1 MITFLQLK
9 EKLNN
14 EFVAL
19 CLFGNDSWVKRK
31 SLAVVKQVYD
41 VTDDGFAVDNL
52 DNPSVEDIVYSCM
65 TPSMTS
71 DKKLV
76 VVTNFQFPQG
86 RKQQEGKK
94 RLADLFGAKDA
105 DYCVVFDTDT
115 VKTLDGVSG
124 VEFVDCNRLDS
135 GVVVKWIT
143 AYCARQGVPTD
154 RAAAQKIA
162 DYCLCDMSRISTETQ
177 KLVDYGKVDVDS
189 VEMLV
194 HKDAEYAVY
203 DLGKLIAS
211 KNVQRA
217 MSAYKGLLAQGE
229 ENRALFGLLYNF
241 YRRVYYVKTSA
252 ALSEDK
258 IAECLGVKRGAIG
271 FAKDVASKYKPMQLR
286 RALSA
291 FNQADQALKAFLD
304 EDEVMTTLVFK
315 LATL

>member
-31 SLAVVKQVYD
+31 SLATVKQVYD

-52 DNPSVEDIVYSCM
+52 DNPTIEDIVYSCM

-71 DKKLV
+71 DKKVV
-76 VVTNFQFPQG
+76 VVTNFQFSQG
-86 RKQQEGKK
+86 RKQQDGKK
-94 RLADLFGAKDA
+94 RLAELFDVKNA
-105 DYCVVFDTDT
+105 DYCVVFDTET
-115 VKTLDGVSG
+115 TKTLDGVGG

-135 GVVVKWIT
+135 STVVKWIT
-143 AYCARQGVPTD
+143 AYCRRQGVDID
-154 RAAAQKIA
+154 RIAAQKIA
-162 DYCLCDMSRISTETQ
+162 DYCLCDMSRIATETQ
-177 KLVDYGKVDVDS
+177 KLVDYGKADVES
-189 VEMLV
+189 VELLV
-194 HKDAEYAVY
+194 HKDTEYAVY

-241 YRRVYYVKTSA
+241 YRRVYYVKTSG
-252 ALSEDK
+252 ALGEDK

-271 FAKDVASKYKPMQLR
+271 FAKDVAAKYKPMQLR